1 MKNCKMGCISAIETL
16 GLMDGPGI
24 RVVVFMQGCKLRCDY
39 CHNPEMWN
47 LSENNYSVDELVNKI
62 KRYKTYF
69 NKEGGVTFSGGEPL
83 LQVDFLIEVCKKLK
97 KENINIALDTAGVG
111 IGKYKELLKYVDL
124 IIFDVKHTDPEKYF
138 NLTHTIMKEES
149 EFLKIANELNK
160 KFWVRQVIIPEIT
173 DSLDYIKSL
182 NIYIKRNIKNVLK
195 VEFLPFHRL
204 GEEKYVKLGLDYKYK
219 NKDDMDK
226 EKCEKLYKEFLKLY
240 NTENS

>member
-1 MKNCKMGCISAIETL
+1 MKNCKTGCISAIETL

-47 LSENNYSVDELVNKI
+47 ISENNYSVDELVNKI

-69 NKEGGVTFSGGEPL
+69 NKDGGVTFSGGEPL

-111 IGKYKELLKYVDL
+111 IGKYKELLKYIDL
-124 IIFDVKHTDPEKYF
+124 IIFDIKHTDPKKYF
-138 NLTHTIMKEES
+138 NLTHIIMKEDS
-149 EFLKIANELNK
+149 KFLKIANELDK

-173 DSLDYIKSL
+173 DNLNYIKSL
-182 NIYIKRNIKNVLK
+182 KIYITRNIKNVLK

-204 GEEKYVKLGLDYKYK
+204 GEEKYKKLGLDYKYK
-219 NKDDMDK
+219 NKKDMDK
-226 EKCEKLYKEFLKLY
+226 QKCEKLYNDYLKMGL
-240 NTENS
+240 EE

>member
-1 MKNCKMGCISAIETL
+1 MKNCKTGCISAIETL

-47 LSENNYSVDELVNKI
+47 SAENNYSVDELVNKI

-69 NKEGGVTFSGGEPL
+69 NNEGGVTFSGGEPL
-83 LQVDFLIEVCKKLK
+83 LQIDFLIEVCKKLK

-111 IGKYKELLKYVDL
+111 IGKYKELLKYIDL
-124 IIFDVKHTDPEKYF
+124 IIFDVKHTDAKGYF
-138 NLTHTIMKEES
+138 DLTHTTIDEVSK
-149 EFLKIANELNK
+149 FLKIANEFNK

-173 DSLDYIKSL
+173 DNLEYIKSL
-182 NIYIKRNIKNVLK
+182 KKYITHNIKNVLK

-204 GEEKYVKLGLDYKYK
+204 GEEKYEKLGLNYKYK
-219 NKDDMDK
+219 NKTDMNKK
-226 EKCEKLYKEFLKLY
+226 ECEKLYNEYLKL
-240 NTENS
+240 EIEK

>member
-1 MKNCKMGCISAIETL
+1 MKNCKTGCISAIETL
-16 GLMDGPGI
+16 GLVDGPGI

-47 LSENNYSVDELVNKI
+47 IGENNYSVDELVNKI

-69 NKEGGVTFSGGEPL
+69 NKDGGVTFSGGEPL

-111 IGKYKELLKYVDL
+111 IGKYQELLKYVDL
-124 IIFDVKHTDPEKYF
+124 IIFDVKHTDPKKYF
-138 NLTHTIMKEES
+138 NLTHTKMEEDS
-149 EFLKIANELNK
+149 KFLKIANELDK

-182 NIYIKRNIKNVLK
+182 KIYITRNIKKVLK

-204 GEEKYVKLGLDYKYK
+204 GEEKYEKLGLDYKYK
-219 NKDDMDK
+219 NKNDMDK
-226 EKCEKLYKEFLKLY
+226 QKCEKLYNEYLKMEL
-240 NTENS
+240 EE